1 MEWILLGHVR
11 FGQTF
16 FYPFKFL
23 KERSLYTAV
32 ALISYHILFL
42 DIVLRCSLRKFISSL
57 FSFPQDVKNKR
68 LRSEQIFR
76 WVIPPQ
82 PQSYPLMMRWYVRWK
97 EPRHYLLVLPGNPRP
112 FVPTWRWRWTMPA
125 PSCLP
130 EEKCEQ
136 IFWLESKKIRDFL
149 DLTIYHLF
157 PGNVPP
163 PFYSEGQR
171 PAVSNSRWGSTD
183 PRRPQPDPR

>member
-1 MEWILLGHVR
+1 MHSLSLLYGRRQPLYTRAPGTYFFINDSMEWILLGHVR

-82 PQSYPLMMRWYVRWK
+82 PQS
-97 EPRHYLLVLPGNPRP
+97 
-112 FVPTWRWRWTMPA
+112 
-125 PSCLP
+125 
-130 EEKCEQ
+130 
-136 IFWLESKKIRDFL
+136 
-149 DLTIYHLF
+149 
-157 PGNVPP
+157 
-163 PFYSEGQR
+163 
-171 PAVSNSRWGSTD
+171 
-183 PRRPQPDPR
+183 